1 MSARAAT
8 RAVSNADARFPER
21 ITVIDSHTEGEPT
34 RVVIAGWPALRGT
47 DMAAR
52 RLELMAEWNHLRHAV
67 VCEPRGHDAVVG
79 ALLTD
84 PVGEGAVA
92 GVIFFNNV
100 GCLGMC
106 GHGLIGVVRT
116 LAHLGRVATG
126 AVSIDT
132 PVGRVSA
139 RIEDDGAITIGNVPA
154 RCHALDVAV
163 SVPGLGTVTGD
174 IAYGGNWFFI
184 ARSPGIP
191 LEPGNVSELT
201 RVCRDLLSALRVQNI
216 TGADGAD
223 IDHIELTA
231 PSAHGDAD
239 AVNFVLCPGGAWDR
253 SPCGTGTS
261 AKLAVMHAR
270 SELKP
275 RQRWRQQ
282 SVTGGV
288 FTAWLEERNG
298 ELHPFIR
305 GRAWITGEAQ
315 LRFEPDDPLRGGFST
330 P

>member
-1 MSARAAT
+1 VQR
-8 RAVSNADARFPER
+8 VD
-21 ITVIDSHTEGEPT
+21 VIDSHTGGEPT
-34 RVVIAGWPALRGT
+34 RVVLTGGPELGGGSVAEQ
-47 DMAAR
+47 
-52 RLELMAEWNHLRHAV
+52 LEIFRSRYDRFRKAV
-67 VCEPRGHDAVVG
+67 VNEPRGSDVLVG
-79 ALLTD
+79 ALLTPPGD
-84 PVGEGAVA
+84 PSCEH